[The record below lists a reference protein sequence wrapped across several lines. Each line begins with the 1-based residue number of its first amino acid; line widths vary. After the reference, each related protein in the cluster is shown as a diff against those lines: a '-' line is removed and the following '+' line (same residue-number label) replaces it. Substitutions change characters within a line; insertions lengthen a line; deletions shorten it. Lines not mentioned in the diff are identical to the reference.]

1 MSTSQQARQLLAE
14 AANCTVLSIPDDVR
28 IGQFGA
34 WDSLAHLRLIV
45 RIEEV
50 IGRQLDPDETVRI
63 ESLAEIAA
71 LIAATA

>member
-1 MSTSQQARQLLAE
+1 MSRSQQARQLLAE
-14 AANCTVLSIPDDVR
+14 AANCAALCIPDDVR
-28 IGQFGA
+28 IGQFAA

-45 RIEEV
+45 RIEEA

-71 LIAATA
+71 LITATA